1 VSAVRL
7 ELTRKT
13 DLALRAFRALAASD
27 GLVPGRALAES
38 VGTTVPFI
46 AQVMAPLVRA
56 GLAASR
62 PGPHGGY
69 TLAGDPRTVSV
80 LAVIEAVEGPVD
92 PGKCVLV
99 GGPCGAPPCSLH
111 DAWLAARSA
120 LEDALRGAPALG

>member
-1 VSAVRL
+1 MRL

-13 DLALRAFRALAASD
+13 DLALRAFRFLAASE
-27 GLVPGRALAES
+27 GRASGRALAEA

-56 GLAASR
+56 GLATSR
-62 PGPHGGY
+62 PGPGGGY
-69 TLAGDPRTVSV
+69 APAGNPRAVSV

-111 DAWLAARSA
+111 DAWLSARSA